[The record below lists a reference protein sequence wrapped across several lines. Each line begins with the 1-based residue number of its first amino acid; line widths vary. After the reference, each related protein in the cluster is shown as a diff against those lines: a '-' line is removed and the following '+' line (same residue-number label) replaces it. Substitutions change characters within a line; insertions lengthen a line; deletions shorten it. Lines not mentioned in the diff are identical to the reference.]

1 MKSSAKVDIHSSAFH
16 FFHPSMNFCS
26 VAAWI
31 SREAGILGV
40 ELDGVYSDVDYI
52 YEYTAGQIEA
62 DAGNFQDYEKEG
74 QS

>member
-1 MKSSAKVDIHSSAFH
+1 
-16 FFHPSMNFCS
+16 MNFCS